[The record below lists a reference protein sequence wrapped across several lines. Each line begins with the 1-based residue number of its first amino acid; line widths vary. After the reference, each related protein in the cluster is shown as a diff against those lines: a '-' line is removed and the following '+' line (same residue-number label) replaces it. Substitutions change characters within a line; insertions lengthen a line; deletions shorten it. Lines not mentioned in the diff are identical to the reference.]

1 VGNPV
6 LEMLVRLGFA
16 LLLSLCL
23 ALVFAWGWD
32 RSDTPPL
39 MDPSRQ
45 LSTATSVP
53 PLR

>member
-1 VGNPV
+1 
-6 LEMLVRLGFA
+6 MLVRLGFA

-32 RSDTPPL
+32 RSDTRPL
-39 MDPSRQ
+39 TNPTHE
-45 LSTATSVP
+45 LSTSTSVP